1 MVFTD
6 TVNGEKREI
15 HLMRAGGQRSQRR
28 KWSHMIYSC
37 DNIYGVIFLVALAEF
52 NLCLEEDDSTSRMHE
67 SLLLFEQVLNDLLS
81 SGFFSILVFSSFICP
96 I

>member
-1 MVFTD
+1 
-6 TVNGEKREI
+6 
-15 HLMRAGGQRSQRR
+15 
-28 KWSHMIYSC
+28 MIYSC

-67 SLLLFEQVLNDLLS
+67 SLLLFEQVFF
-81 SGFFSILVFSSFICP
+81 FFSLFSPYYHLSYISFSINT